1 MIVHMVPVLN
11 NKPTEENIGIF
22 ETAQLINVGTTGYL
36 FII

>member
-1 MIVHMVPVLN
+1 MIVNMVPVSN
-11 NKPTEENIGIF
+11 NKPSEENIGIF